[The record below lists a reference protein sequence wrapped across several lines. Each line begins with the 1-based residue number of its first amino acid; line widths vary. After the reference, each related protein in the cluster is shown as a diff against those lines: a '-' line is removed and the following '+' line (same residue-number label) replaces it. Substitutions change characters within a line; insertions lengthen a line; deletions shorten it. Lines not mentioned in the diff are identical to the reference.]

1 MKVKDGSKKRA
12 KKIKFEEFSG
22 QFSKLLSSR
31 HQVDKDSTG
40 VFKDSTG
47 VFFEVN
53 YAPPSSD
60 NGVKFDQEKVKMQ
73 LLDPTFLEEVAKVFT
88 LGAAKYGENNYK
100 KGLHVSRCLG
110 AVDRHLKAFKVLED
124 NDPET
129 GLSHLAHA
137 ACCLQMIYYNYKN
150 KQEFDDRQSTFK

>member
-12 KKIKFEEFSG
+12 KKIKFDGFSG
-22 QFSKLLSSR
+22 QFSELLNSR
-31 HQVDKDSTG
+31 YRVDKDSTG
-40 VFKDSTG
+40 VF
-47 VFFEVN
+47 EVN
-53 YAPPSSD
+53 YAPPIND

-88 LGAAKYGENNYK
+88 FGAAKYGENNYK
-100 KGLHVSRCLG
+100 NGLHVSRCLG
-110 AVDRHLKAFKVLED
+110 ALDRHLKAFKVLED

>member
-1 MKVKDGSKKRA
+1 MKIKGGSKKRT
-12 KKIKFEEFSG
+12 KKIKSEK
-22 QFSKLLSSR
+22 FSKDHLRFGDILI
-31 HQVDKDSTG
+31 HGNKNADG
-40 VFKDSTG
+40 IFN
-47 VFFEVN
+47 VN
-53 YAPPSSD
+53 YSHLIDD

-88 LGAAKYGENNYK
+88 FGAEKYGENNYK

-110 AVDRHLKAFKVLED
+110 ALDRHLKSFKVLED

>member
-1 MKVKDGSKKRA
+1 MKVKNGSKKRA

-40 VFKDSTG
+40 VF
-47 VFFEVN
+47 EVN
-53 YAPPSSD
+53 YAPPIND

-88 LGAAKYGENNYK
+88 LGAEKYGENNYK

-110 AVDRHLKAFKVLED
+110 ALDRHLKAFKVLED